1 MTDLIVTNAKV
12 ATVDAS
18 NSIAEAVAVTGE
30 KITAVGRSGELASH
44 AGPDTRII

>member
-18 NSIAEAVAVTGE
+18 NSIAEALSL
-30 KITAVGRSGELASH
+30 IH
-44 AGPDTRII
+44 I